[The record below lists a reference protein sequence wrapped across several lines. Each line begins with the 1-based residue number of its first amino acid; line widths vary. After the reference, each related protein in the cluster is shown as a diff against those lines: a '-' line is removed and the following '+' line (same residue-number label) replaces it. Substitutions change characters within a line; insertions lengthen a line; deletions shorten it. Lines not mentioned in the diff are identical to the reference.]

1 MSQLTSIEDVKSAN
15 RQTLMHL
22 MRVQSPISRTQ
33 LAHATGL
40 SKATVTRILGDMVAE
55 GLVEEVR
62 TTESGVGRPHILL
75 RLASKARYA
84 VGIELTANIAR
95 ITLTDMNARPVKQRI
110 HPVTSLDV
118 IEIVDDMAL
127 AIKEITRDIP
137 AVQLV
142 GVCVAVPGTVDARSG
157 IISMEY
163 PAGLKDYPLAD
174 RLAQLI
180 EFPVSVVNQAQA
192 AAWGEKWA
200 GGGMQNSDL
209 LFIRLGTTV
218 EAGLVIHD
226 RLHFGKT
233 LSAGAIGHMT
243 LDPQGLPCAC
253 GNHGCLNTVTSVP
266 ALLSSARTLL
276 KDNRTSLLMGMVE
289 GNPALLTLDHL
300 IQAVQSGDGLAVQV
314 ISDVARALGVIVASL
329 FNLLNLEKVII
340 GGPISAAGNAL
351 LAPLEEEVYHRA
363 LPASLVLGRIEMT
376 RLGADAAS
384 IGAASI
390 ILQDAMNIHEPG

>member
-33 LAHATGL
+33 LAHVTGL

-62 TTESGVGRPHILL
+62 TTESGVGRPRILL

-84 VGIELTANIAR
+84 VGIELTANMAR

-118 IEIVDDMAL
+118 SEIVDDIAL

-137 AVQLV
+137 AAQLV
-142 GVCVAVPGTVDARSG
+142 GVCVAVPGMVDARSG
-157 IISMEY
+157 IITMEY

-180 EFPVSVVNQAQA
+180 DFPVSVVNQAQA

-200 GGGMQNSDL
+200 GSGMQNSDL

-243 LDPQGLPCAC
+243 LDPDGLPCAC

-266 ALLSSARTLL
+266 ALLSSARALL

-300 IQAVQSGDGLAVQV
+300 IQAVQSGDGFAVQI
-314 ISDVARALGVIVASL
+314 ISDVGRAVGVIVASL
-329 FNLLNLEKVII
+329 LNLLNLEKVII

>member
-1 MSQLTSIEDVKSAN
+1 
-15 RQTLMHL
+15 
-22 MRVQSPISRTQ
+22 
-33 LAHATGL
+33 
-40 SKATVTRILGDMVAE
+40 
-55 GLVEEVR
+55 
-62 TTESGVGRPHILL
+62 
-75 RLASKARYA
+75 
-84 VGIELTANIAR
+84 
-95 ITLTDMNARPVKQRI
+95 
-110 HPVTSLDV
+110 
-118 IEIVDDMAL
+118 
-127 AIKEITRDIP
+127 
-137 AVQLV
+137 
-142 GVCVAVPGTVDARSG
+142 
-157 IISMEY
+157 
-163 PAGLKDYPLAD
+163 
-174 RLAQLI
+174 LI
-180 EFPVSVVNQAQA
+180 DFPVSVVNQAQA

-200 GGGMQNSDL
+200 GSGMQNSDL

-243 LDPQGLPCAC
+243 LNPDGLPCAC

-266 ALLSSARTLL
+266 ALLSSARALL

-289 GNPALLTLDHL
+289 GNPSLLTLDHL

-314 ISDVARALGVIVASL
+314 FSDAGRALGVIVASL

-351 LAPLEEEVYHRA
+351 LSPLEDEVYHRA

-376 RLGADAAS
+376 HLGADAAS